1 MKRGEKAMLNRTLL
15 FFVVSLPCS
24 IPAHAFD
31 FDLQKVIDI
40 AKKAQQANKGID
52 EPEEIE
58 IGHGI
63 ASNLL
68 GASPLMADNKVQ
80 QYVNQVGRWVSLH
93 TERPDLPWQFGVL
106 ESTDVNAFATPGGTI
121 FITQGLLLK
130 LGNESELA
138 GVLAHEMVHVL
149 RKHHLAAL
157 QKSARMDIASE
168 LAGEALKN
176 KADPAILDKAIKAG
190 TEVYARGL
198 DKNDEFE
205 ADRMG
210 IVIATRAGYDPFGL
224 PVVLQ
229 MLEASNARDSS
240 LALMFKTHPAP
251 GDRLSLLDKA
261 MGNRFDAY
269 SAPTQTDK
277 RFISEMPQHL

>member
-1 MKRGEKAMLNRTLL
+1 MFNRTLL
-15 FFVVSLPCS
+15 FIGTSLLCS
-24 IPAHAFD
+24 FPVRAFD
-31 FDLQKVIDI
+31 FDFNKALDIVKKV
-40 AKKAQQANKGID
+40 QQANKTVD

-68 GASPLMADNKVQ
+68 GASPLMPDNKVQ

-106 ESTDVNAFATPGGTI
+106 ESSDINAFATPGGTI
-121 FITQGLLLK
+121 FITQGLLQRMN
-130 LGNESELA
+130 NESELA

-157 QKSARMDIASE
+157 QKGARMDLASD

-210 IVIATRAGYDPFGL
+210 IVIATRAGYDPYGL
-224 PVVLQ
+224 PAVLQ
-229 MLEASNARDSS
+229 MLDASNAQDSS

-251 GDRLSLLDKA
+251 RDRLSLLDKE
-261 MGNRFDAY
+261 MGDRFEAY
-269 SAPTQTDK
+269 TAPTQTDK
-277 RFISEMPQHL
+277 RFNSEIARRE

>member
-1 MKRGEKAMLNRTLL
+1 MFKRTLL
-15 FFVVSLPCS
+15 FFGISLLCTF
-24 IPAHAFD
+24 PARAFD
-31 FDLQKVIDI
+31 FDVNKALDI
-40 AKKAQQANKGID
+40 VKKFQQANKTLD

-63 ASNLL
+63 ATNLL
-68 GASPLMADNKVQ
+68 GASPLMPDNKVQ

-106 ESTDVNAFATPGGTI
+106 ESSDINAFATPGGTI
-121 FITQGLLLK
+121 FITQGLLQRMN
-130 LGNESELA
+130 NESELA

-149 RKHHLAAL
+149 RKHHLEAL
-157 QKSARMDIASE
+157 QKGARMDLASD

-176 KADPAILDKAIKAG
+176 KTDPAILDKAIKAG

-210 IVIATRAGYDPFGL
+210 IVIATRAGYDPYGL
-224 PVVLQ
+224 PAVLQ
-229 MLEASNARDSS
+229 MLDASNAQDSS

-251 GDRLSLLDKA
+251 RDRLSLLDKE
-261 MGNRFDAY
+261 MGDRFESY
-269 SAPTQTDK
+269 TAPTQTDK
-277 RFISEMPQHL
+277 RFNSEIAQRK

>member
-1 MKRGEKAMLNRTLL
+1 MFNRTLI
-15 FFVVSLPCS
+15 FFATGLLLTY
-24 IPAHAFD
+24 PARAFD
-31 FDLQKVIDI
+31 FDIQKAISF
-40 AKKAQQANKGID
+40 AQKAQQATKTID

-63 ASNLL
+63 ATNLL
-68 GASPLMADNKVQ
+68 GASPLLQDNKVQ

-106 ESTDVNAFATPGGTI
+106 DSSDVNAFATPGGTI
-121 FITQGLLLK
+121 FITNGLLQRLN
-130 LGNESELA
+130 NESELA

-157 QKSARMDIASE
+157 QKGARMDIASE
-168 LAGEALKN
+168 LAGEALKG
-176 KADPAILDKAIKAG
+176 KTDSAVLDKAIKAG

-210 IVIATRAGYDPFGL
+210 IVIATRAGYDPYGL
-224 PVVLQ
+224 PAVLQ
-229 MLEASNARDSS
+229 MLDAMNAKDSS

-251 GDRLSLLDKA
+251 HDRLSLLDKE
-261 MGNRFDAY
+261 MGDRFDAY
-269 SAPTQTDK
+269 AAPTQTDK
-277 RFISEMPQHL
+277 RFNSEIAQRK